1 MDPHACPTLLSA
13 GITSWHRQAWLKSN
27 GEEEESDGDER
38 RLRAVDEAKQG
49 HPGGGSPTPAS
60 RKSSSCSP
68 RKTGLSPDARPWL
81 LKRSPQWEDFRR
93 RRSSLLSL
101 HFGKGSLISST
112 TNPQLARPE
121 SGRRIHSRRNT
132 TRSRRS
138 LLEKP
143 RHTRKASGGRIR
155 DRSLAVNL
163 APCTEIDSPAAAAG
177 NDSGDDVAE
186 KKSRP
191 QPSSVVPSGRRH
203 QQVQISENGQEKAQE
218 AGVVAGVTAGVGVL
232 GRHRRPS
239 GTWGLDNSPHN
250 SSFSGFSSISGM
262 NGSKS
267 SIDVHNFLEESL
279 GSAYEDGDGSRRE
292 GIDNGRVG
300 GGGLDDGRNGDVCGG
315 HDLDAQDIRFLS
327 ESKKLRD
334 ALLAV
339 EDLHFC
345 EKPVLVPRSSRLER
359 HKCVFRPLVLS
370 NAFQSTTEGTHRSHD
385 PMNAPSPSNIEA
397 LPRSP
402 PPPKV
407 FPASIYIGLDNI
419 DTRPSANVPQ
429 QFSG

>member
-1 MDPHACPTLLSA
+1 MPFVSLFTKLFIITMDPYARPTMLSA
-13 GITSWHRQAWLKSN
+13 GMTSWRGQAWLKSD
-27 GEEEESDGDER
+27 GGEEESDGDER
-38 RLRAVDEAKQG
+38 RPRVGDALKQG
-49 HPGGGSPTPAS
+49 HRGGVSATPAS

-68 RKTGLSPDARPWL
+68 RKAGLSPDARPWL

-112 TNPQLARPE
+112 TDPQLARPG
-121 SGRRIHSRRNT
+121 SGLRIHPRKST
-132 TRSRRS
+132 TSSRRS

-143 RHTRKASGGRIR
+143 RYTRRASGGRDR

-163 APCTEIDSPAAAAG
+163 APCTEVDSPAAAAG
-177 NDSGDDVAE
+177 SDSGDDVAE
-186 KKSRP
+186 EKSRP
-191 QPSSVVPSGRRH
+191 QPSSSLVPSGSRR
-203 QQVQISENGQEKAQE
+203 QEVQISENVQEKAQE
-218 AGVVAGVTAGVGVL
+218 AGVVAGVTAGVGVV

-262 NGSKS
+262 NESKS

-279 GSAYEDGDGSRRE
+279 GSACEDGDGSRRE
-292 GIDNGRVG
+292 GVDNGRVG

-345 EKPVLVPRSSRLER
+345 EKPMLTPR
-359 HKCVFRPLVLS
+359 
-370 NAFQSTTEGTHRSHD
+370 
-385 PMNAPSPSNIEA
+385 
-397 LPRSP
+397 
-402 PPPKV
+402 
-407 FPASIYIGLDNI
+407 
-419 DTRPSANVPQ
+419 
-429 QFSG
+429 